1 MSIVYGQHYEELGP
15 FPDTKFLVAM
25 LDKVFFTSRNV
36 VLNFKIIKFTS
47 QSVER
52 PERDRLVLFLRQ
64 LVRNKANCR
73 YLLDA
78 GVVKSLVDL
87 VTLSHLH
94 TNR

>member
-1 MSIVYGQHYEELGP
+1 MPFQSI
-15 FPDTKFLVAM
+15 
-25 LDKVFFTSRNV
+25 
-36 VLNFKIIKFTS
+36 
-47 QSVER
+47 ER

-64 LVRNKANCR
+64 LVRHKANCR

-94 TNR
+94 TNRLAHLIFCWNATNQ